1 MGPKT
6 HFLLLCFSSPGWL
19 CSFWIFSILFFF
31 EKGIFSLLIV
41 SLTGY
46 RSRMSLFYFSL
57 FTYLFFFFFL
67 LNIFSLLCFGSIL
80 SHVARDF
87 FLLRSLGLWLLI
99 RVLNA
104 RQCLFLITEVP
115 STTFVKNKN
124 KITEVPCLCCYFIF
138 TNLIFQIIWRLKNW
152 KHHPLFDEWKH
163 HLLCTIPCVFFFINT
178 IPCVLL
184 YKICLFANLLY
195 TICLSQRCGTRA

>member
-19 CSFWIFSILFFF
+19 CSFWIFSLLFFLERNLFPSDCQFNGLPVENVPFLFFLIYLFILFFF
-31 EKGIFSLLIV
+31 W
-41 SLTGY
+41 
-46 RSRMSLFYFSL
+46 
-57 FTYLFFFFFL
+57 

-115 STTFVKNKN
+115 STTFVKNKI
-124 KITEVPCLCCYFIF
+124 KLPRYPVYAVILFL
-138 TNLIFQIIWRLKNW
+138 LI
-152 KHHPLFDEWKH
+152 
-163 HLLCTIPCVFFFINT
+163 
-178 IPCVLL
+178 
-184 YKICLFANLLY
+184 
-195 TICLSQRCGTRA
+195 

>member
-1 MGPKT
+1 MWVPKPIFYCFV
-6 HFLLLCFSSPGWL
+6 FLLRVDYVLFE
-19 CSFWIFSILFFF
+19 SFPFFFF

-57 FTYLFFFFFL
+57 FTYLFFFIFIFW

-87 FLLRSLGLWLLI
+87 YLLRSLGLWLLI

-115 STTFVKNKN
+115 STTFVKNKI
-124 KITEVPCLCCYFIF
+124 KLPRYPVYAVILFL
-138 TNLIFQIIWRLKNW
+138 LI
-152 KHHPLFDEWKH
+152 
-163 HLLCTIPCVFFFINT
+163 
-178 IPCVLL
+178 
-184 YKICLFANLLY
+184 
-195 TICLSQRCGTRA
+195 